1 MIKPISNHIEEYFAQ
16 NTENANVLTARAIFD
31 AKPEDVDIKTDLM
44 HREISLIAGL
54 NEFDRAMKKHHVKQV
69 YSKFLEEYLRLKISL
84 DRKSRM
90 EFVDMHR
97 AKDTTGDVLNTM
109 SQVGNIVTA
118 KK

>member
-16 NTENANVLTARAIFD
+16 NTENASVLTSRAIFD
-31 AKPEDVDIKTDLM
+31 AKPEDVDIKTDLQW
-44 HREISLIAGL
+44 REISLIAGL
-54 NEFDRAMKKHHVKQV
+54 NEFNRTMKKHQVKQI

-84 DRKSRM
+84 ERKSRV

-97 AKDTTGDVLNTM
+97 AKDNTQDTLNTL
-109 SQVGNIVTA
+109 SNVGNIISA